1 MGLCLSLSLRM
12 RGDSGH
18 EERRREKERE
28 EKRKRREGG
37 LFLSQNGSKLVPNQP
52 WQQHML
58 KSAATNSS

>member
-1 MGLCLSLSLRM
+1 M
-12 RGDSGH
+12 RRDSGH
-18 EERRREKERE
+18 KERREKERE
-28 EKRKRREGG
+28 AKGRGKGREGD